1 MTGPWAA
8 MKETIDF
15 VREVGA
21 LEGFPIHDELL
32 NDRGRGPHLPD
43 GVVDMTGT
51 RLTRSRGGTTHE
63 F

>member
-1 MTGPWAA
+1 

-15 VREVGA
+15 VRAVGA

-32 NDRGRGPHLPD
+32 NDRGRTLVLQRLGE
-43 GVVDMTGT
+43 MTT
-51 RLTRSRGGTTHE
+51 TNMLDLRGGTTHE